1 MKKAVLASA
10 VLAVMASGSTLAA
23 EVYNSEGTSLK
34 IGGRAEFRG
43 DFIGNSGKEIEG
55 TMANKSRFRINV
67 GGETQITDN
76 LTGFGFYEAEQGVA
90 STGDKKAETALK
102 QRYMYAGIGT
112 QFGDIS
118 FGKQDTA
125 GVQISQMSD
134 AGQIWTGGQKA
145 FINAGNEQINNT
157 IAYANTFADAVN
169 VKASAILGSEK
180 NTNGY
185 GLSGIYATPIGL
197 DIGLGYAMNDVNK
210 DELRGSNATTN
221 GSANQVIG
229 GLSYAIAGLT
239 VGGTYTQGTYDFDTS
254 ADYDYRG
261 VELSGTYKFDNG
273 FRLMAAYAKA
283 EIEGKGAGENKF
295 SKDDFIELTG
305 QYHFNKSLRTYL
317 SYKIDNRNKDDYAS
331 IDASK
336 ITYDIENTV
345 RLGLRYDF

>member
-10 VLAVMASGSTLAA
+10 VLAVMTSGSTLAA

-76 LTGFGFYEAEQGVA
+76 LTGFGFYEAEQGVE
-90 STGDKKAETALK
+90 STGDKKAEIELK

-134 AGQIWTGGQKA
+134 AGQIWTGGQKE

-157 IAYANTFADAVN
+157 IAYANTFADAFD
-169 VKASAILGSEK
+169 VKASAILGSDK
-180 NTNGY
+180 NTDGY
-185 GLSGIYATPIGL
+185 GLSGIYATPFGL
-197 DIGLGYAMNDVNK
+197 DIGLGYAQNGLGT
-210 DELRGSNATTN
+210 EPTTN
-221 GSANQVIG
+221 EDKGDADQIIG
-229 GLSYAIAGLT
+229 GLSYSIASLT
-239 VGGTYTQGTYDFDTS
+239 LGGTYTQGTYKNTGSSDTN
-254 ADYDYRG
+254 YNG
-261 VELSGTYKFDNG
+261 VEVSGTYKFDGG
-273 FRLMAAYAKA
+273 FRLMAAYAKS
-283 EIEGKGAGENKF
+283 EIEGKGASQNKYN
-295 SKDDFIELTG
+295 KDDFIELTG

-317 SYKIDNRNKDDYAS
+317 SYKIDNRNKDDYS
-331 IDASK
+331 DIDGTK
-336 ITYDIENTV
+336 ISYDVENTL